1 MSLFYC
7 SLSDPKNPAPQTSS
21 FDPAGVLFFRF
32 FLESFTKKFYTKKVN
47 IFRVQK
53 GAMFMPGPARGP
65 GMGRRGGPEAPWAE
79 EADRAW
85 ARGQEALCLH
95 PLRRDGLAAFIG
107 GPIPV
112 AGVLDA

>member
-1 MSLFYC
+1 
-7 SLSDPKNPAPQTSS
+7 
-21 FDPAGVLFFRF
+21 
-32 FLESFTKKFYTKKVN
+32 
-47 IFRVQK
+47 
-53 GAMFMPGPARGP
+53 MPGPARGP
-65 GMGRRGGPEAPWAE
+65 GMGRRGGP
-79 EADRAW
+79 AW

>member
-1 MSLFYC
+1 MFFVYRKERCLC
-7 SLSDPKNPAPQTSS
+7 QDQQEAPEWAEEA
-21 FDPAGVLFFRF
+21 D
-32 FLESFTKKFYTKKVN
+32 
-47 IFRVQK
+47 
-53 GAMFMPGPARGP
+53 
-65 GMGRRGGPEAPWAE
+65 PEAPWEE

-107 GPIPV
+107 GPIPA